1 MLEEE
6 EERPNSMK
14 RRGGGRE
21 GSRQGNRKQVQVHLP
36 GRAMK
41 TKDPFESSSSL
52 GSSNQ
57 LNIEHGEV
65 EVSGREEEEKEIK
78 LHKK

>member
-1 MLEEE
+1 
-6 EERPNSMK
+6 
-14 RRGGGRE
+14 
-21 GSRQGNRKQVQVHLP
+21 
-36 GRAMK
+36 MK